1 MLLVRAGMLALALA
15 VAGCGAILDEARD
28 VRVPGGA
35 MTPTYRSGELV
46 RVDLDAYRSA
56 RPRRGDVV
64 LLHPP
69 QGASLGHCGDPSQ
82 PADGHPCALP
92 SGGPVYR
99 KMLIMRIVAVGGDWV
114 EIRRNRVYLAG
125 SAAGP
130 FELRDERQVKGAGRS
145 CLSALCNLPKPSAV
159 PEGSYFVMGDN
170 RDASSD
176 SRQWGPV
183 PLQWID
189 GTVGP

>member
-1 MLLVRAGMLALALA
+1 MPLLRAGMLMLAFG
-15 VAGCGAILDEARD
+15 VAGCAALLHEARD
-28 VRVPGGA
+28 VRVPGTG
-35 MTPTYRSGELV
+35 MSPTYRSGELV

-69 QGASLGHCGDPSQ
+69 QGASLGHCGDPAQ
-82 PADGHPCALP
+82 PADGHPCARP
-92 SGGPVYR
+92 RGGPVYR
-99 KMLIMRIVAVGGDWV
+99 KALIMRVTAVGGDWI
-114 EIRRNRVYLAG
+114 EIRRNRVYLAR

-130 FELRDERQVKGAGRS
+130 FELHDERQVRAAGRS
-145 CLSALCNLPKPSAV
+145 CLSPLCNLPKPVAV
-159 PEGSYFVMGDN
+159 PEGTYFVMGDN
-170 RDASSD
+170 RDASND

-183 PLQWID
+183 ALQWID